1 MADCGLLKARG
12 KEFQEGGGDQWDGV
26 FKRSPS
32 LGNAR
37 LWGIPES
44 RLRDATKG
52 TQQGVQKR
60 VGDGREEVPLS

>member
-1 MADCGLLKARG
+1 MADSGLLKARG
-12 KEFQEGGGDQWDGV
+12 KEFQEGGGGQWDGV

-37 LWGIPES
+37 LWGTPES

-52 TQQGVQKR
+52 RQQGVQKR
-60 VGDGREEVPLS
+60 VGDGHESVSLS